1 MDIRN
6 TRQLKEFSAGRLA
19 NAREGQKIILYFSL
33 ITIAVT
39 ALANVASYI
48 LSQQIA
54 KTGGLGSMGVR
65 SALTTVQT
73 LLPFVQA
80 VFLMCLTLGYLSTM
94 LRIARGQYASPNG
107 MRLGFDRF
115 WVLLRCTLLK
125 GLIFGGVA
133 VASLYV
139 AMMIYMMTPLSNS
152 AVDIL
157 MPLVKNTGTSGQ
169 LGIMLDDATY
179 AQLMSATAPAM
190 AIFGVLFLALAAP
203 SFYRYRMTD
212 YLIIDRPGTGALAAL
227 RDSRMMMKGNRWNL
241 FRLDLSMWW
250 YYAAVLVSAA
260 VAYGDQILPALGISL
275 PFSDTAAYFVF
286 FGVYLAVIFVV
297 YYFLRNRVE
306 VTYALAYD
314 SLRPQEPENK
324 GAVLGNIFQM

>member
-6 TRQLKEFSAGRLA
+6 TRQLKEFSAERLA
-19 NAREGQKIILYFSL
+19 NARDGQKIVLYYSL
-33 ITIAVT
+33 ITVAVSAAAT
-39 ALANVASYI
+39 ALSYV

-54 KTGGLGSMGVR
+54 RTGGLGSMGVR
-65 SALTTVQT
+65 SALTTAQT
-73 LLPFVQA
+73 LLPIVQA
-80 VFLMCLTLGYLSTM
+80 AFLMCLTLGYLATM

-133 VASLYV
+133 MASMYV
-139 AMMIYMMTPLSNS
+139 AIAIYMMTPLSNS
-152 AVDIL
+152 VVDIL
-157 MPLVKNTGTSGQ
+157 MPLVKNAGTSGI
-169 LGIMLDDATY
+169 LLDDATY
-179 AQLMSATAPAM
+179 AQLMDATMPAM
-190 AIFGVLFLALAAP
+190 EIFGVLFLVLAAP
-203 SFYRYRMTD
+203 VFYRYRMAD
-212 YLIIDRPGTGALAAL
+212 YLIIDRPATGALAAL
-227 RDSRMMMKGNRWNL
+227 RDSRMMTKGNRWNL

-250 YYAAVLVSAA
+250 YYAAVLVSTAIG
-260 VAYGDQILPALGISL
+260 YGDQLLPALGITLS
-275 PFSDTAAYFVF
+275 FSDTVSYFLF
-286 FGVYLAVIFVV
+286 LGAYLAATFAV

-314 SLRPQEPENK
+314 SIRPQDPENN

>member
-6 TRQLKEFSAGRLA
+6 TRQLKDFSAGRLA

-33 ITIAVT
+33 ITIAVS
-39 ALANVASYI
+39 AVATVVSYI

-65 SALTTVQT
+65 SALTTAQM
-73 LLPFVQA
+73 LLPIVQA
-80 VFLMCLTLGYLSTM
+80 VFLMCLELGYLSTM

-133 VASLYV
+133 MASLYV

-157 MPLVKNTGTSGQ
+157 MPLVKNAGTSGI
-169 LGIMLDDATY
+169 LLDDATY
-179 AQLMSATAPAM
+179 AQLMDATAPVM
-190 AIFGVLFLALAAP
+190 VIFGVLFLVLAAP
-203 SFYRYRMTD
+203 VFTGTAWR
-212 YLIIDRPGTGALAAL
+212 IISSSIAPPPARWQLCGTAG
-227 RDSRMMMKGNRWNL
+227 
-241 FRLDLSMWW
+241 
-250 YYAAVLVSAA
+250 
-260 VAYGDQILPALGISL
+260 
-275 PFSDTAAYFVF
+275 
-286 FGVYLAVIFVV
+286 
-297 YYFLRNRVE
+297 
-306 VTYALAYD
+306 
-314 SLRPQEPENK
+314 
-324 GAVLGNIFQM
+324 

>member
-1 MDIRN
+1 
-6 TRQLKEFSAGRLA
+6 
-19 NAREGQKIILYFSL
+19 
-33 ITIAVT
+33 
-39 ALANVASYI
+39 
-48 LSQQIA
+48 
-54 KTGGLGSMGVR
+54 
-65 SALTTVQT
+65 
-73 LLPFVQA
+73 
-80 VFLMCLTLGYLSTM
+80 M

-115 WVLLRCTLLK
+115 WVLLRCALLK

-133 VASLYV
+133 IASLYISI
-139 AMMIYMMTPLSNS
+139 MLYMMTPLSNS

-157 MPLVKNTGTSGQ
+157 MPLVKNAGTSG
-169 LGIMLDDATY
+169 IVLDDATY
-179 AQLMSATAPAM
+179 AQLVDATTPAM
-190 AIFGVLFLALAAP
+190 GIFGVLFLALAAP
-203 SFYRYRMTD
+203 VFYRYRMAD
-212 YLIIDRPGTGALAAL
+212 YIIIDRPATGALAAL
-227 RDSRMMMKGNRWNL
+227 RDSRMMTKGSRWNL

-260 VAYGDQILPALGISL
+260 IGYGDQILPALGITL
-275 PFSDTAAYFVF
+275 PFSDTVAYFLF
-286 FGVYLAVIFVV
+286 FGAYLAATFAV

>member
-6 TRQLKEFSAGRLA
+6 TRQLKEFSAERLA
-19 NAREGQKIILYFSL
+19 NARDGQKIVLYYAL
-33 ITIAVT
+33 ITVAVSAAAT
-39 ALANVASYI
+39 ALSYV

-54 KTGGLGSMGVR
+54 RTGGLGSMGVR
-65 SALTTVQT
+65 SALTTAQT
-73 LLPFVQA
+73 LLPIVQA
-80 VFLMCLTLGYLSTM
+80 VFFMCLTLGYLATM

-133 VASLYV
+133 MASMYV
-139 AMMIYMMTPLSNS
+139 AIAIYMMTPLSNS
-152 AVDIL
+152 VVDIL
-157 MPLVKNTGTSGQ
+157 MPLVKNAGTSGI
-169 LGIMLDDATY
+169 LLDDATY
-179 AQLMSATAPAM
+179 AQLMDATMPAM
-190 AIFGVLFLALAAP
+190 GIFGVLFLVFAAP
-203 SFYRYRMTD
+203 VFYRYRMAD
-212 YLIIDRPGTGALAAL
+212 YLIIDRPATGALAAL
-227 RDSRMMMKGNRWNL
+227 RDSRMMTKGNRWNL

-250 YYAAVLVSAA
+250 YYAAVLVSTAIG
-260 VAYGDQILPALGISL
+260 YGDQLLPALGITLS
-275 PFSDTAAYFVF
+275 FSDTVSYFLF
-286 FGVYLAVIFVV
+286 LGAYLAATFAV

-314 SLRPQEPENK
+314 SIRPQDPENN

>member
-19 NAREGQKIILYFSL
+19 NARDGQKIILYFSL
-33 ITIAVT
+33 ITIAAT
-39 ALANVASYI
+39 ALANVASYV
-48 LSQQIA
+48 LSRQIA

-65 SALTTVQT
+65 SALTTAQA
-73 LLPFVQA
+73 LLPLVQA
-80 VFLMCLTLGYLSTM
+80 GFLMCLTLGYLATM

-125 GLIFGGVA
+125 GLIFGGA
-133 VASLYV
+133 AAASLYV
-139 AMMIYMMTPLSNS
+139 AMMIYMMTPLSNA

-157 MPLVKNTGTSGQ
+157 MPLVKNAGTSGI
-169 LGIMLDDATY
+169 LLDDATY
-179 AQLMSATAPAM
+179 TQLMDAMMPATVLS
-190 AIFGVLFLALAAP
+190 GVLSLALAAP
-203 SFYRYRMTD
+203 VFYRYRMAD
-212 YLIIDRPGTGALAAL
+212 YLIIDRPAIGALAAL
-227 RDSRMMMKGNRWNL
+227 RDSRVMTKGNRWNL

-250 YYAAVLVSAA
+250 YYAAMLVSIA
-260 VAYGDQILPALGISL
+260 VNYGDQLLPDLGITL
-275 PFSDTAAYFVF
+275 PFSDTVAYFLF
-286 FGVYLAVIFVV
+286 FGVYLAVTFVIF
-297 YYFLRNRVE
+297 YFLRNRVE

-314 SLRPQEPENK
+314 SLRPREPENK

>member
-6 TRQLKEFSAGRLA
+6 TRQLKDFSAGRLA

-33 ITIAVT
+33 ITIAV
-39 ALANVASYI
+39 LAVATVVNYV

-54 KTGGLGSMGVR
+54 KTGGLGSMSIR
-65 SALTTVQT
+65 SALTTAQM
-73 LLPFVQA
+73 
-80 VFLMCLTLGYLSTM
+80 VFLMCLELGYLSTM

-133 VASLYV
+133 IASLYV

-157 MPLVKNTGTSGQ
+157 MPLVKNAGTSGI
-169 LGIMLDDATY
+169 LLDDATY
-179 AQLMSATAPAM
+179 TQLMDAMMPATVLS
-190 AIFGVLFLALAAP
+190 GVLSLALAAP
-203 SFYRYRMTD
+203 VFYRYRMAD
-212 YLIIDRPGTGALAAL
+212 YLIIDRPAIGALAAL
-227 RDSRMMMKGNRWNL
+227 RDSRVMTKGNRWNL

-250 YYAAVLVSAA
+250 YYAAMLVSIA
-260 VAYGDQILPALGISL
+260 VNYGDQLLPDLGITL
-275 PFSDTAAYFVF
+275 PFSDTVAYFLF
-286 FGVYLAVIFVV
+286 FGVYLAVTFVIF
-297 YYFLRNRVE
+297 YFLRNRVE

-314 SLRPQEPENK
+314 SHRPREPENK

>member
-6 TRQLKEFSAGRLA
+6 TRQLKDFSAGRLA
-19 NAREGQKIILYFSL
+19 NARDGQKIILYFSL

-80 VFLMCLTLGYLSTM
+80 VFLMCLTLGYLATM

-107 MRLGFDRF
+107 MRLGFDRV

-157 MPLVKNTGTSGQ
+157 MPLVKNAATSG
-169 LGIMLDDATY
+169 IALDDATY
-179 AQLMSATAPAM
+179 AQLMDATAPAM
-190 AIFGVLFLALAAP
+190 AIFGVLFLVLAAP
-203 SFYRYRMTD
+203 LFYRYRMTD

-260 VAYGDQILPALGISL
+260 VAYGDQLLPALGISL

-286 FGVYLAVIFVV
+286 FGVYLAVIFAV

-314 SLRPQEPENK
+314 SLRPQEPENN

>member
-6 TRQLKEFSAGRLA
+6 TRQLKEFSAERLA
-19 NAREGQKIILYFSL
+19 NARDGQKIVLYYSL
-33 ITIAVT
+33 ITVAVSAAAT
-39 ALANVASYI
+39 ALSYV

-54 KTGGLGSMGVR
+54 RTGGLGSMGVR
-65 SALTTVQT
+65 SALTTAQT
-73 LLPFVQA
+73 LLPIVQA
-80 VFLMCLTLGYLSTM
+80 VFLMCLTLGYLATM

-133 VASLYV
+133 MASMYV
-139 AMMIYMMTPLSNS
+139 AIAIYMMTPLSNS
-152 AVDIL
+152 VVDIL
-157 MPLVKNTGTSGQ
+157 MPLVKNAGTSGI
-169 LGIMLDDATY
+169 LLDDVTY
-179 AQLMSATAPAM
+179 AQLMDATMPAM
-190 AIFGVLFLALAAP
+190 GIFGVLFLVLAAP
-203 SFYRYRMTD
+203 VFYRYRMAD
-212 YLIIDRPGTGALAAL
+212 YLIIDRPATGALAAL
-227 RDSRMMMKGNRWNL
+227 RDSRMMTKGNRWNL

-250 YYAAVLVSAA
+250 YYAAVLVSTAIG
-260 VAYGDQILPALGISL
+260 YGDQLLPALGITLS
-275 PFSDTAAYFVF
+275 FSDTVSYFLF
-286 FGVYLAVIFVV
+286 LGAYLAATFAV

-314 SLRPQEPENK
+314 SIRPQDPENN

>member
-6 TRQLKEFSAGRLA
+6 TRQLKDFSAGRLA
-19 NAREGQKIILYFSL
+19 NARDGQKIILYFSL
-33 ITIAVT
+33 ITIAAT
-39 ALANVASYI
+39 ALANVASYV
-48 LSQQIA
+48 LSRQIA

-65 SALTTVQT
+65 SALTTAQT
-73 LLPFVQA
+73 LLPLAQA
-80 VFLMCLTLGYLSTM
+80 GFLMCLTLGYLATM

-125 GLIFGGVA
+125 GLIFGGA
-133 VASLYV
+133 AAASLYV
-139 AMMIYMMTPLSNS
+139 AMMIYMMTPLSNP

-157 MPLVKNTGTSGQ
+157 MPLVKNAGASG
-169 LGIMLDDATY
+169 IALDDATY
-179 AQLMSATAPAM
+179 AQLMRATAPAM
-190 AIFGVLFLALAAP
+190 VIFGILFLALAAP
-203 SFYRYRMTD
+203 LFYRYRMTD
-212 YLIIDRPGTGALAAL
+212 YLIIDRPAAGALAAL
-227 RDSRMMMKGNRWNL
+227 RDSRMMTKGNRWNL

-250 YYAAVLVSAA
+250 YYAAVLASAA
-260 VAYGDQILPALGISL
+260 VAYGDQLLPALGISL
-275 PFSDTAAYFVF
+275 SFSDTAAYFVF
-286 FGVYLAVIFVV
+286 LGVYLAVVFVI

-314 SLRPQEPENK
+314 SLRPREPENK

>member
-6 TRQLKEFSAGRLA
+6 TRQLKELSAGRLA
-19 NAREGQKIILYFSL
+19 NARDGQKIVLYYSL
-33 ITIAVT
+33 ITVAVSAAAT
-39 ALANVASYI
+39 GVSYALSR
-48 LSQQIA
+48 QISE
-54 KTGGLGSMGVR
+54 TGGLGSMGVR
-65 SALTTVQT
+65 SALTTAQT
-73 LLPFVQA
+73 LLPIAQS
-80 VFLMCLTLGYLSTM
+80 VFLMCLTLGYLATM

-139 AMMIYMMTPLSNS
+139 AMMIYMMTPLSDS

-157 MPLVKNTGTSGQ
+157 MPLVKNAGASG
-169 LGIMLDDATY
+169 IALDDATY
-179 AQLMSATAPAM
+179 ARLMDATMPAM
-190 AIFGVLFLALAAP
+190 GIFGVLFLALAAP
-203 SFYRYRMTD
+203 LFYRYRMTD
-212 YLIIDRPGTGALAAL
+212 YLIIDRPGAGALAAL
-227 RDSRMMMKGNRWNL
+227 RDSRMMTKGSRWNL
-241 FRLDLSMWW
+241 FRLDVSMWW
-250 YYAAVLVSAA
+250 YYAAVLASTAIG
-260 VAYGDQILPALGISL
+260 YGDQFLPALGITL
-275 PFSDTAAYFVF
+275 PFSDTVAYFLF
-286 FGVYLAVIFVV
+286 FGAYLAVIFVI

-314 SLRPQEPENK
+314 SLHPREPENN

>member
-6 TRQLKEFSAGRLA
+6 TRQLKEFSAERLA
-19 NAREGQKIILYFSL
+19 NARDGQKIVLHYSL
-33 ITIAVT
+33 ITVAVSAAT
-39 ALANVASYI
+39 ALSYV

-54 KTGGLGSMGVR
+54 RTGGLGSMGVR
-65 SALTTVQT
+65 SALTTAQT
-73 LLPFVQA
+73 LLPIVQA
-80 VFLMCLTLGYLSTM
+80 VFLMCLTLGYLATM

-133 VASLYV
+133 MASMYV
-139 AMMIYMMTPLSNS
+139 AIAIYMMTPLSNS
-152 AVDIL
+152 VVDIL
-157 MPLVKNTGTSGQ
+157 MPLVKNAGTSGI
-169 LGIMLDDATY
+169 LLDDATY
-179 AQLMSATAPAM
+179 AQLMDATMPAM
-190 AIFGVLFLALAAP
+190 GIFGVLFLVLAAP
-203 SFYRYRMTD
+203 VFYRYRMAD
-212 YLIIDRPGTGALAAL
+212 YLIIDRPATGALAAL
-227 RDSRMMMKGNRWNL
+227 RDSRMMTKGNRWNL

-250 YYAAVLVSAA
+250 YYAAVLVSTAIG
-260 VAYGDQILPALGISL
+260 YGDQLLPALGITLS
-275 PFSDTAAYFVF
+275 FSDTVSYFLF
-286 FGVYLAVIFVV
+286 LGAYLAATFAV

-314 SLRPQEPENK
+314 SIRPQDPENN

>member
-6 TRQLKEFSAGRLA
+6 TRQLKEFSAERLA
-19 NAREGQKIILYFSL
+19 NARDGQKIVLYYSL
-33 ITIAVT
+33 ITVAVSAAAT
-39 ALANVASYI
+39 ALSYV

-54 KTGGLGSMGVR
+54 RTGGLGSMGVR
-65 SALTTVQT
+65 SALTTAQT
-73 LLPFVQA
+73 LLPIVQA
-80 VFLMCLTLGYLSTM
+80 VFLMCLTLGYLATM

-133 VASLYV
+133 MASMYV
-139 AMMIYMMTPLSNS
+139 AIAIYMMTPLSNS
-152 AVDIL
+152 VVDIL
-157 MPLVKNTGTSGQ
+157 MPLVKNAGTSGI
-169 LGIMLDDATY
+169 LLDDATY
-179 AQLMSATAPAM
+179 AQLMDATMPAM
-190 AIFGVLFLALAAP
+190 GIFGVLFLVLAAP
-203 SFYRYRMTD
+203 VFYRYRMAD
-212 YLIIDRPGTGALAAL
+212 YLIIDRPATGALAAL
-227 RDSRMMMKGNRWNL
+227 RDSRMMTKGNRWNL

-250 YYAAVLVSAA
+250 YYAAVLVSTAIG
-260 VAYGDQILPALGISL
+260 YGDQFLPALGITLS
-275 PFSDTAAYFVF
+275 FSDTVSYFLF
-286 FGVYLAVIFVV
+286 LGAYLAATFAV

-314 SLRPQEPENK
+314 SIRPQDPENN

>member
-6 TRQLKEFSAGRLA
+6 TRQLKEFSAERLA
-19 NAREGQKIILYFSL
+19 NARDGQKIVLYYSL
-33 ITIAVT
+33 ITVAVS
-39 ALANVASYI
+39 AVATGVSYV

-65 SALTTVQT
+65 SALTTAQT
-73 LLPFVQA
+73 LLPIVQS
-80 VFLMCLTLGYLSTM
+80 VFLMCLTLGYLATM

-115 WVLLRCTLLK
+115 WVLLRCALLK

-133 VASLYV
+133 MASLYI
-139 AMMIYMMTPLSNS
+139 AIMIYMMTPLSNS

-157 MPLVKNTGTSGQ
+157 MPLVKNATTSGI
-169 LGIMLDDATY
+169 LLDDATY
-179 AQLMSATAPAM
+179 ARLMDATTPAM
-190 AIFGVLFLALAAP
+190 GIFGVLFLVLAAP
-203 SFYRYRMTD
+203 VFYRYRMAD
-212 YLIIDRPGTGALAAL
+212 YIIIDRPATGALAAL
-227 RDSRMMMKGNRWNL
+227 RDSRMMTKGSRWNL

-260 VAYGDQILPALGISL
+260 IGYGDQLLPALGITL
-275 PFSDTAAYFVF
+275 PFSDTVAYFLF
-286 FGVYLAVIFVV
+286 FGVYLAATFAV

-314 SLRPQEPENK
+314 SLRPQEPENN

>member
-80 VFLMCLTLGYLSTM
+80 VFLMCLTLGYLATM

-157 MPLVKNTGTSGQ
+157 MPLVKSAGTSGQ

-179 AQLMSATAPAM
+179 TQLMSATTPAM
-190 AIFGVLFLALAAP
+190 AIFGVLFLVLAAP
-203 SFYRYRMTD
+203 LFYRYRMTD

-260 VAYGDQILPALGISL
+260 IAYGDQLLPALGISL

-286 FGVYLAVIFVV
+286 FGVYLAVIFAV

-314 SLRPQEPENK
+314 SLRPQEPENN

>member
-6 TRQLKEFSAGRLA
+6 TRQLKEFSAERLA
-19 NAREGQKIILYFSL
+19 NARDGQKIVLYYSL
-33 ITIAVT
+33 ITVAVSAAAT
-39 ALANVASYI
+39 ALSYV

-54 KTGGLGSMGVR
+54 RTGGLGSMGVR
-65 SALTTVQT
+65 SALTTAQT
-73 LLPFVQA
+73 LLPIVQA
-80 VFLMCLTLGYLSTM
+80 AFLMCLTLGYLATM

-133 VASLYV
+133 MASLYV
-139 AMMIYMMTPLSNS
+139 AIAIYMMTPLSNS

-157 MPLVKNTGTSGQ
+157 MPLVKNAGTSGI
-169 LGIMLDDATY
+169 LLDDATY
-179 AQLMSATAPAM
+179 AQLMDATMPVM
-190 AIFGVLFLALAAP
+190 EIFGVLFLVLAAP
-203 SFYRYRMTD
+203 VFYRYRMAD
-212 YLIIDRPGTGALAAL
+212 YLIIDRPATGALAAL
-227 RDSRMMMKGNRWNL
+227 RDSRMMTKGNRWNL

-250 YYAAVLVSAA
+250 YYAAVLVSTAIG
-260 VAYGDQILPALGISL
+260 YGDQLLPALGITLS
-275 PFSDTAAYFVF
+275 FSDTVSYFLF
-286 FGVYLAVIFVV
+286 LGAYLAATFAV

-314 SLRPQEPENK
+314 SIRPQDPENN

>member
-19 NAREGQKIILYFSL
+19 NARDGQKIILYFSL
-33 ITIAVT
+33 ITIAAT
-39 ALANVASYI
+39 ALANVAGYV
-48 LSQQIA
+48 LSRQIA

-65 SALTTVQT
+65 SALTTAQT
-73 LLPFVQA
+73 LLPLVQA
-80 VFLMCLTLGYLSTM
+80 GFLMCLTLGYLATM

-125 GLIFGGVA
+125 GLIFGGA
-133 VASLYV
+133 AAASLYV
-139 AMMIYMMTPLSNS
+139 AMMIYMMTPLSNA

-157 MPLVKNTGTSGQ
+157 MPLVKNAGASG
-169 LGIMLDDATY
+169 IALDDATY
-179 AQLMSATAPAM
+179 ARLMSATAPAM
-190 AIFGVLFLALAAP
+190 VIFGVLFLVLAAP
-203 SFYRYRMTD
+203 LFYRYRMAD
-212 YLIIDRPGTGALAAL
+212 YLIIDRPASGALAAL
-227 RDSRMMMKGNRWNL
+227 RDSRMMTKGNRWNL

-260 VAYGDQILPALGISL
+260 VAYGDQLLPALGVSL
-275 PFSDTAAYFVF
+275 SFSDTAAYFVF
-286 FGVYLAVIFVV
+286 LGVYLAVIFVI

-314 SLRPQEPENK
+314 SLRPREPENN

>member
-19 NAREGQKIILYFSL
+19 NARDGQKIILYFSL
-33 ITIAVT
+33 ITIAAT

-54 KTGGLGSMGVR
+54 RTGGLGSMGVR
-65 SALTTVQT
+65 SALTTAQT
-73 LLPFVQA
+73 LLPLVQA
-80 VFLMCLTLGYLSTM
+80 VFLTCLTLGYLATM

-133 VASLYV
+133 AASLY
-139 AMMIYMMTPLSNS
+139 AAIMIYMMTPLSDP

-157 MPLVKNTGTSGQ
+157 MPLVKNATTSGI
-169 LGIMLDDATY
+169 LLDDATY

-203 SFYRYRMTD
+203 LFYRYRMTD

-227 RDSRMMMKGNRWNL
+227 RDSRMMMTGNRWDL

-260 VAYGDQILPALGISL
+260 VAYGDQLLPALGIPL

-286 FGVYLAVIFVV
+286 FGVYLAVIFTV

-314 SLRPQEPENK
+314 SLRPREPENN

>member
-19 NAREGQKIILYFSL
+19 NAREGQKIILYYSL
-33 ITIAVT
+33 ITIAVSVAAT
-39 ALANVASYI
+39 AISYV

-65 SALTTVQT
+65 SALTTAQM
-73 LLPFVQA
+73 LLPIVREL
-80 VFLMCLTLGYLSTM
+80 FLMCLELGYLSTM

-133 VASLYV
+133 MASLYV
-139 AMMIYMMTPLSNS
+139 AMMIYMMTPLSDS

-157 MPLVKNTGTSGQ
+157 MPIVKNAGTSG
-169 LGIMLDDATY
+169 IALDDATY
-179 AQLMSATAPAM
+179 ARLMDATMPAM
-190 AIFGVLFLALAAP
+190 GIFGVLFLAFAAP
-203 SFYRYRMTD
+203 VFYRYRMAD
-212 YLIIDRPGTGALAAL
+212 YLIIDRPAAGALAAL
-227 RDSRMMMKGNRWNL
+227 RDSRMMTKGSRWNL

-250 YYAAVLVSAA
+250 YYAAVLVSTAIG
-260 VAYGDQILPALGISL
+260 YGDQLLPALGITL
-275 PFSDTAAYFVF
+275 PFSDTVAYFLF
-286 FGVYLAVIFVV
+286 FGVYLAATFAV

-306 VTYALAYD
+306 VTCALAYD
-314 SLRPQEPENK
+314 SLRPREPENN

>member
-6 TRQLKEFSAGRLA
+6 TRQLKDFSAGRLA

-33 ITIAVT
+33 ITIAVS
-39 ALANVASYI
+39 AVATVVSYI

-65 SALTTVQT
+65 SALTTAQM
-73 LLPFVQA
+73 LLPIVQA
-80 VFLMCLTLGYLSTM
+80 VFLMCLELGYLSTM

-125 GLIFGGVA
+125 GLILGGVA
-133 VASLYV
+133 MASMYV
-139 AMMIYMMTPLSNS
+139 AIAIYMMTPLSNS
-152 AVDIL
+152 VVDIL
-157 MPLVKNTGTSGQ
+157 MPLVKNAGTSGI
-169 LGIMLDDATY
+169 LLDDATY
-179 AQLMSATAPAM
+179 AQLMDATMPAM
-190 AIFGVLFLALAAP
+190 GIFGVLFLVLAAP
-203 SFYRYRMTD
+203 VFYRYRMAD
-212 YLIIDRPGTGALAAL
+212 YLIIDRPATGALAAL
-227 RDSRMMMKGNRWNL
+227 RDSRMMTKGNRWNL

-250 YYAAVLVSAA
+250 YYAAVLVSTAIG
-260 VAYGDQILPALGISL
+260 YGDQLLPALGITLS
-275 PFSDTAAYFVF
+275 FSDTVSYFLF
-286 FGVYLAVIFVV
+286 LGAYLAATFAV

-314 SLRPQEPENK
+314 SIRPQDPENN

>member
-6 TRQLKEFSAGRLA
+6 TRQLKDFSAGRLA
-19 NAREGQKIILYFSL
+19 NARDGQKIILYFSL
-33 ITIAVT
+33 VTIAAT
-39 ALANVASYI
+39 ALANVASYV
-48 LSQQIA
+48 LSRQIA

-65 SALTTVQT
+65 SALTTAQT
-73 LLPFVQA
+73 LLPLVQA
-80 VFLMCLTLGYLSTM
+80 GFLMCLTLGYLATM

-125 GLIFGGVA
+125 GLIFGGA
-133 VASLYV
+133 AAASLYV
-139 AMMIYMMTPLSNS
+139 AMMIYMMTPLSNA

-157 MPLVKNTGTSGQ
+157 MPLVKNAGASG
-169 LGIMLDDATY
+169 IALDDATY
-179 AQLMSATAPAM
+179 ARLMRATAPAM
-190 AIFGVLFLALAAP
+190 VIFGVLFLALAAP
-203 SFYRYRMTD
+203 LFYRYRMTD
-212 YLIIDRPGTGALAAL
+212 YLIIDRPAAGALAAL
-227 RDSRMMMKGNRWNL
+227 RDSRMMTKGNRWNL

-250 YYAAVLVSAA
+250 YYAAVLASAA
-260 VAYGDQILPALGISL
+260 VAYGDQLLPALGISL
-275 PFSDTAAYFVF
+275 PLSDTAAYFVF
-286 FGVYLAVIFVV
+286 LGVYLAVIFVI

-314 SLRPQEPENK
+314 SIRPQDPEKN

>member
-6 TRQLKEFSAGRLA
+6 TRQLKDFSAGRLA

-33 ITIAVT
+33 ITIAVS
-39 ALANVASYI
+39 AVATVVSYI

-65 SALTTVQT
+65 SALTTAQM
-73 LLPFVQA
+73 LLPIVQA
-80 VFLMCLTLGYLSTM
+80 VFLMCLELGYLSTM

-125 GLIFGGVA
+125 GLILGGVA
-133 VASLYV
+133 MASLYV

-157 MPLVKNTGTSGQ
+157 MPLVKNAGTSGI
-169 LGIMLDDATY
+169 LLDDATY
-179 AQLMSATAPAM
+179 AQLMDATMPAM
-190 AIFGVLFLALAAP
+190 GIFGVLFLVLAAP
-203 SFYRYRMTD
+203 VFYRYRMAD
-212 YLIIDRPGTGALAAL
+212 YLIIDRPATGALAAL
-227 RDSRMMMKGNRWNL
+227 RDSRMMTKGNRWNL

-250 YYAAVLVSAA
+250 YYAAVLVSTAIG
-260 VAYGDQILPALGISL
+260 YGDQLLPALGITLS
-275 PFSDTAAYFVF
+275 FSDTVSYFLF
-286 FGVYLAVIFVV
+286 LGAYLAATFAV

-314 SLRPQEPENK
+314 SIRPQDPENN

>member
-6 TRQLKEFSAGRLA
+6 TRQLKDFSAGRLA
-19 NAREGQKIILYFSL
+19 NAREEQKIILYFSL
-33 ITIAVT
+33 ITIAVS
-39 ALANVASYI
+39 AVATVVSYI

-65 SALTTVQT
+65 SALTTAQM
-73 LLPFVQA
+73 LLPIVQA
-80 VFLMCLTLGYLSTM
+80 VFLMCLELGYLSTM

-115 WVLLRCTLLK
+115 WVLLRCALLK

-133 VASLYV
+133 MASMYV
-139 AMMIYMMTPLSNS
+139 AIAIYMMMPLSNS

-157 MPLVKNTGTSGQ
+157 MPLVKNAGTSGI
-169 LGIMLDDATY
+169 LLDDATY
-179 AQLMSATAPAM
+179 TQLMDAMMPATVLS
-190 AIFGVLFLALAAP
+190 GVLSLALAAP
-203 SFYRYRMTD
+203 VFYRYRMAD
-212 YLIIDRPGTGALAAL
+212 YLIIDRPATGALAAL
-227 RDSRMMMKGNRWNL
+227 RDSRVMTKGNRWNL

-250 YYAAVLVSAA
+250 YYAAMLVSAA
-260 VAYGDQILPALGISL
+260 IGYGDQLLPDLGVTL
-275 PFSDTAAYFVF
+275 PFSDTVSCFLF
-286 FGVYLAVIFVV
+286 PGVYLAMTFAIF
-297 YYFLRNRVE
+297 YFLRNRVE

-314 SLRPQEPENK
+314 SLRPREPENN

>member
-6 TRQLKEFSAGRLA
+6 TRQLKDFSAGRLA
-19 NAREGQKIILYFSL
+19 NAQEGQKIILYFSL
-33 ITIAVT
+33 ITIAVS
-39 ALANVASYI
+39 AVATVVSYI

-65 SALTTVQT
+65 SALTTAQM
-73 LLPFVQA
+73 LLPIVQA
-80 VFLMCLTLGYLSTM
+80 VFLMCLELGYLSTM

-125 GLIFGGVA
+125 GLIFGGA
-133 VASLYV
+133 AAASLYV
-139 AMMIYMMTPLSNS
+139 AMMIYMMTPLSNA

-157 MPLVKNTGTSGQ
+157 MPLVKNAGASG
-169 LGIMLDDATY
+169 IALDDATY
-179 AQLMSATAPAM
+179 AQLMRAMMPA
-190 AIFGVLFLALAAP
+190 AVLSGVLSLALAAP
-203 SFYRYRMTD
+203 VFYWYRMAD
-212 YLIIDRPGTGALAAL
+212 YLIIDRPATGALAAL
-227 RDSRMMMKGNRWNL
+227 RDSRMMTKGNRWNL

-250 YYAAVLVSAA
+250 YYAAMLVSAA
-260 VAYGDQILPALGISL
+260 IGYGDQLLPDLGVTL
-275 PFSDTAAYFVF
+275 PFSDTVSYFLF
-286 FGVYLAVIFVV
+286 FGVYLAVTFVIF
-297 YYFLRNRVE
+297 YFLRNRVE

-314 SLRPQEPENK
+314 SFRPREPEDN